1 MKKEVTLEYIKSIKN
16 IDELTSL
23 QQALNEACEE
33 RRVVLNVNDEANNLE
48 FPSYLFIK
56 ESFENMADKLFTSK
70 KGRKLIGRYIREH
83 KNNKE
88 LSKLFHIYENI
99 SKADKTIN
107 TITLIQEMKNMVGNI
122 NDEKLNKGVE
132 SLKAII
138 RESYKV
144 IGVEAK
150 NLLSENTN
158 NDICQYVDYVFKNDV
173 KIDNVVKYNKCINE
187 IKNHIDKNSVSGVQ
201 FTSVNVNNIDEAYKR
216 YNEILSEDNVII
228 KEIKE
233 SANKQ
238 DVFEKYK
245 AECLA
250 VLEQSIKTDIDQAS
264 CDKLFEFKT
273 KIMNKTYNEETLGLD
288 IANFIELKETI
299 KQ

>member
-245 AECLA
+245 AECLT